1 MRLKSDLARHMD
13 ASGFS
18 DVELAAHCRMD
29 PGHLNRL
36 KNGQVRPLLSTAF
49 RISGALGVPV
59 GEIFRLNSDPS
70 DASDASAASD
80 VSAASNPR
88 APLRA
93 IRGARASRAYGRYR
107 AAMRR

>member
-1 MRLKSDLARHMD
+1 MRLRNDLARHMD

-59 GEIFRLNSDPS
+59 GEIFKLNSNASDPS
-70 DASDASAASD
+70 DARDARDAPDAS
-80 VSAASNPR
+80 